1 MYLVQIAV
9 ICESGMR
16 CLRLWVQAN
25 TILSCTKQSLLCLV
39 CPCWAA
45 AVLFGGG
52 DQLGFLCSIYKCNVT
67 KKCTTKSLC
76 SVANNAQNAQCIH
89 AWLIV
94 VVSLLSH

>member
-25 TILSCTKQSLLCLV
+25 TILSCTKQSLLSLV

-52 DQLGFLCSIYKCNVT
+52 DQLGFLCSI
-67 KKCTTKSLC
+67 
-76 SVANNAQNAQCIH
+76 
-89 AWLIV
+89 
-94 VVSLLSH
+94 